1 MDDLKLVARALA
13 VLRQTPAVWAL
24 AVLAALVDPLFTL
37 GGGWSPAGPPLA
49 SPRLV
54 DGAVWQGVLVG
65 LPLLVLGGL
74 YLVASFFL
82 APLVRGGLLWAA
94 SQGSVGASP
103 KVEEAFRVGGRHYGR
118 LLLLQALTLVTPLLV
133 IFGGVPL
140 VGTVAALRALFATG
154 GSGQLPAL
162 WPLPIVPVLIGVG
175 LMMLLGVVLLWVVG
189 SVVVQVLVLLASLA
203 VVLEEET
210 AGAALAGAWRLVTTV
225 PGPIALVVLG
235 LAALGGVLG
244 TLAFAF
250 ASSFFLLPASV
261 AAGGLPPLGVLAAAL
276 LVGGAFGLLAQT
288 PVQALR
294 AALFTLLFQ
303 QWQGGGASRAAV
315 QAGAGVTSR

>member
-1 MDDLKLVARALA
+1 
-13 VLRQTPAVWAL
+13 
-24 AVLAALVDPLFTL
+24 
-37 GGGWSPAGPPLA
+37 
-49 SPRLV
+49 V

-82 APLVRGGLLWAA
+82 APLVRGSLLWAA

-103 KVEEAFRVGGRHYGR
+103 TVEEAFRVGGRHYGR
-118 LLLLQALTLVTPLLV
+118 LLLLQALTLVTPLLL

-140 VGTVAALRALFATG
+140 GGAIAALRALFATE
-154 GSGQLPAL
+154 GSGQLPASL
-162 WPLPIVPVLIGVG
+162 LLPSILVLIGVG
-175 LMMLLGVVLLWVVG
+175 LVALLGVVLLWVVG

-210 AGAALAGAWRLVTTV
+210 AGEALAVAWRLVTTV
-225 PGPIALVVLG
+225 PGPIVLVVLG

-261 AAGGLPPLGVLAAAL
+261 AGGGLPPLGVLAAAL
-276 LVGGAFGLLAQT
+276 LVGVAFGALAQT

-315 QAGAGVTSR
+315 QAGTGVTSR